1 MNQMS
6 QTSNKTSGF
15 LHTADRL
22 SPKLNKMRDNGFNKD
37 KHINNNV
44 QIPLKIHLNHQ
55 SPNQIKLVSSSLSP
69 KPNTTQLPSNLY
81 NASFK
86 TTGIGKLAS
95 QDIPTSNIL
104 LKETPAP
111 EPPGKSMSTTK
122 TKTEHQVPSR
132 LLLSTPTVM
141 SVSPPYEDQPRE
153 QPRPMNFLYPSIFL
167 LISRVHIHRLFRSLT
182 SSSLSSSLHQFTLD
196 SSPYVHLLPISSPME
211 LTVEVSALDLLSRR
225 WSRMKRKRK
234 LATAQSQASV
244 GMGLLAGLN
253 LYGSHCYLGNLHNSG
268 VSVDI
273 WTSYAVRIMAISV
286 FPFVIV

>member
-1 MNQMS
+1 
-6 QTSNKTSGF
+6 
-15 LHTADRL
+15 
-22 SPKLNKMRDNGFNKD
+22 
-37 KHINNNV
+37 
-44 QIPLKIHLNHQ
+44 
-55 SPNQIKLVSSSLSP
+55 
-69 KPNTTQLPSNLY
+69 
-81 NASFK
+81 
-86 TTGIGKLAS
+86 
-95 QDIPTSNIL
+95 
-104 LKETPAP
+104 
-111 EPPGKSMSTTK
+111 
-122 TKTEHQVPSR
+122 
-132 LLLSTPTVM
+132 M

-167 LISRVHIHRLFRSLT
+167 SISR
-182 SSSLSSSLHQFTLD
+182 FTLD